1 MKWTRHALHSC
12 TVARLNI
19 FSLLRWALHG
29 GDVSTWRPKRD
40 QICAPSETKFTPQ
53 ASQNLRPKRTFA
65 QQYMPETAQTSS
77 REEHDQKE
85 KTIHFPIFSYM
96 FSITC
101 DMLGASR
108 PI

>member
-1 MKWTRHALHSC
+1 MYPLY
-12 TVARLNI
+12 
-19 FSLLRWALHG
+19 
-29 GDVSTWRPKRD
+29 
-40 QICAPSETKFTPQ
+40 APSETKFAPQ
-53 ASQNLRPKRTFA
+53 AKPNLRPKRAKIYALSPKRTFA

-108 PI
+108 PISGPFQPLRQYIRRHLPVQGRL